1 MTVYSVYFVA
11 VECLEGEFIGEL
23 VVSSEPVMA
32 VAFEEWELVS
42 AGFVH
47 RSDIVGVGAVVLA
60 SGSAHG
66 LFFDYSLIIVIDG
79 SDCIGR

>member
-47 RSDIVGVGAVVLA
+47 RSDIVGA
-60 SGSAHG
+60 SGSGHG
-66 LFFDYSLIIVIDG
+66 LVFDYSLMIIDG